1 VELGFGAGVAG
12 AGRGDEGWWAH
23 VGAAE
28 SILGRS
34 VFAAGD
40 VGDVGDVWEV
50 GVRDGVAAVEGY
62 CKC

>member
-12 AGRGDEGWWAH
+12 AGRGDVGWWAH

-28 SILGRS
+28 SILGHG

-40 VGDVGDVWEV
+40 VGDVWEV
-50 GVRDGVAAVEGY
+50 RLRDGVAAVEGC